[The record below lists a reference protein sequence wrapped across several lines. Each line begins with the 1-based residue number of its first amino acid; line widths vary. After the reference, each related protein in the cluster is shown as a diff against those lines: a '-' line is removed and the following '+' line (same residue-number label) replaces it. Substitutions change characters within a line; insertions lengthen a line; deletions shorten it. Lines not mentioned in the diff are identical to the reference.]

1 MKIPNTASS
10 SRTASKK
17 GSKRKAKKYAH
28 PDAVGQRQQQQLA
41 RKLLMISLISSLW
54 IQFQDYLFMRQCVRR
69 RESCAAV
76 FSTPGRTV
84 CNYELED
91 RKTAPAIAQEMKRS
105 EETSPSVLARP
116 RVGRWSF
123 VEDYCRKFLL
133 FFFHCAEV
141 TFFFASAQEENAP
154 WVPFSS
160 EPCSV
165 WGFTSIPVRQ
175 LLVAILLRA
184 FGLWDEMVKWFEMFV
199 GEHFSN
205 HLLGRV
211 GTSCFIRF

>member
-1 MKIPNTASS
+1 MNSVSGLFIYETVCSP
-10 SRTASKK
+10 
-17 GSKRKAKKYAH
+17 
-28 PDAVGQRQQQQLA
+28 P
-41 RKLLMISLISSLW
+41 RKLRGRFLHPGPDSLQLW
-54 IQFQDYLFMRQCVRR
+54 IGRPEDGTGHRTGNEKIRR
-69 RESCAAV
+69 NV
-76 FSTPGRTV
+76 
-84 CNYELED
+84 
-91 RKTAPAIAQEMKRS
+91 
-105 EETSPSVLARP
+105 PSVLARP

-165 WGFTSIPVRQ
+165 GGFTFIPVRQ

-184 FGLWDEMVKWFEMFV
+184 FGLWGEMVKWFEMFV

-211 GTSCFIRF
+211 GTSCFMRF